1 MAQQEGLGRFTA
13 EPLQRRCS
21 TGFFKSLGSSRS
33 LQKNTC
39 QRQHGKEEG
48 LKDKHT
54 HTLQRYH
61 KIDQLQVKLTTP
73 LATDTWDLVTPR
85 WSSTESNPLST
96 RQLTL
101 RCEMYASPHST
112 KTTYNHQ
119 SRQGREPLIC
129 IQQNIDEARPARRL
143 AASAQHLYEMHRS
156 YGSVEL
162 LKPGLKTPRSSPN
175 SSFVL

>member
-85 WSSTESNPLST
+85 WSSAESNPLST

-143 AASAQHLYEMHRS
+143 AASAQHLYEMRRS

>member
-13 EPLQRRCS
+13 QPLQRRCS
-21 TGFFKSLGSSRS
+21 TGFFMSLGSSCS

-54 HTLQRYH
+54 HTLHHYR

-73 LATDTWDLVTPR
+73 LATDTWALVTPR
-85 WSSTESNPLST
+85 WSSAESNPPST
-96 RQLTL
+96 RELTP
-101 RCEMYASPHST
+101 RCEMYASPDST

-119 SRQGREPLIC
+119 SRQAWEPLIC
-129 IQQNIDEARPARRL
+129 IQQNIEEARPARRL
-143 AASAQHLYEMHRS
+143 AASAQHLYETRRS
-156 YGSVEL
+156 YRSLEL
-162 LKPGLKTPRSSPN
+162 FKPGLKTSSQ
-175 SSFVL
+175 LLT

>member
-13 EPLQRRCS
+13 QPLQRRCS
-21 TGFFKSLGSSRS
+21 TGFFMSLGSSCS

-54 HTLQRYH
+54 HTLHHYR

-73 LATDTWDLVTPR
+73 LATDTWALVTPR
-85 WSSTESNPLST
+85 WSSAESNPPST
-96 RQLTL
+96 RELTP
-101 RCEMYASPHST
+101 RCEMYASPDST

-119 SRQGREPLIC
+119 SRQAWEPLIC
-129 IQQNIDEARPARRL
+129 IQQNIEEARPARRL
-143 AASAQHLYEMHRS
+143 AASAQHLYKTRRS
-156 YGSVEL
+156 YGSLEL
-162 LKPGLKTPRSSPN
+162 FKPGLKTSSQ
-175 SSFVL
+175 LLT